1 TQTTKNGTGV
11 TIAALSDN
19 VTSLAVIQGRG
30 ELPAVNVVAPSGG
43 TLSTTPGDEGTMM
56 LEEIHAVAPGA
67 SLAFCAP
74 VTTAGYIGCLQS
86 LVAAG
91 ATIAVDDLAWANE
104 DLLSAN
110 SPFAQ
115 AVQAVLTANPN
126 LLLFTVTENYNGSY
140 WEGNY

>member
-1 TQTTKNGTGV
+1 
-11 TIAALSDN
+11 
-19 VTSLAVIQGRG
+19 
-30 ELPAVNVVAPSGG
+30 
-43 TLSTTPGDEGTMM
+43 TPGDEGTMM

-74 VTTAGYIGCLQS
+74 VTTVGYIGCLQS

-104 DLLSAN
+104 DLLFAN

-140 WEGNY
+140 WEGNYAPSTLASLGYAPLTCSTSGQTDYYI